1 MFDLTI
7 DYKGGSMPTDIFKEQ
22 VREMLEAG
30 AQIVEVLSAKQYQ
43 ERHITGAISLPLEE
57 FDVES
62 TKKLSNERPVITY
75 CHDFQ

>member
-1 MFDLTI
+1 
-7 DYKGGSMPTDIFKEQ
+7 MPTDIFKEQ

-43 ERHITGAISLPLEE
+43 ERHIAGAISLPLEE

-62 TKKLSNERPVITY
+62 TEQLSNERPVITY